1 MHPTKSPIRK
11 TEDSSSVTRL
21 KSCEICD
28 KNPSL
33 YRCPRCFICTCSLQ
47 CCLAHKQKG
56 CNGKRDRAA
65 YCALENFTDS
75 QLASDYFFL
84 EEIIG
89 CTQSGRRML
98 QKAGANNKRKV
109 SGSNKNRRCNGDAD
123 EALTPTQPLLEL
135 TTRKTLPILAS
146 TSSVPSDADSWF
158 AQCSY
163 QQKQLV
169 RQANERGCN
178 LLLMAPGMERQ
189 KNNTTTYNPKQDVI
203 AWKVEWVFHYRATAV
218 QPVGDTEQP
227 GRKDS
232 EISSPE
238 TNELLTKVIVK
249 DNRVLETVILKDQ
262 VIKHIL
268 QGRHKQSILKP
279 LYSAATI
286 KGCDFPQS
294 AALATNL
301 NHSAPQISPDQQET
315 IGEFLLF
322 MKKIPCSSVRP
333 IYLPVDPNQ
342 TLQEAL
348 KGKNVI
354 EYPTLE
360 VVLPCDSS
368 FFSSLV
374 KEI

>member
-1 MHPTKSPIRK
+1 M
-11 TEDSSSVTRL
+11 
-21 KSCEICD
+21 
-28 KNPSL
+28 
-33 YRCPRCFICTCSLQ
+33 CTCSLQ

-89 CTQSGRRML
+89 CTQSGRRIL

-109 SGSNKNRRCNGDAD
+109 SCGSNKNRRCNGDAD
-123 EALTPTQPLLEL
+123 EVLTPTQPLLEL
-135 TTRKTLPILAS
+135 TASKTLPILAA
-146 TSSVPSDADSWF
+146 TSSIPSDADSWF

-189 KNNTTTYNPKQDVI
+189 KNNTTSYNPKQDVI
-203 AWKVEWVFHYRATAV
+203 AWKVEWIFHYRATV
-218 QPVGDTEQP
+218 FQPLGDTEQP
-227 GRKDS
+227 V
-232 EISSPE
+232 SSPE
-238 TNELLTKVIVK
+238 TNELLTKVIVN

-262 VIKHIL
+262 VTKHIL
-268 QGRHKQSILKP
+268 QGRNKQSTLKP
-279 LYSAATI
+279 FYSAATI
-286 KGCDFPQS
+286 KGCDYPQS

-301 NHSAPQISPDQQET
+301 NQQEA
-315 IGEFLLF
+315 IGEFLLL
-322 MKKIPCSSVRP
+322 MKKIPCSSARP
-333 IYLPVDPNQ
+333 IYLPVHPNQ

-374 KEI
+374 QEI